1 VSLLDVRGLTKR
13 FGGVVALDDLD
24 FAVAQG
30 EIVALVGPNG
40 AGKTTVFNC
49 VGGLYRPD
57 AGTVRF
63 AGEDVT
69 GLRADRVCR
78 RGLVRTFQLVRV
90 FPTLTVEDNCVVAA
104 LSRVA
109 SVELARARARPHID
123 RLGLGPK
130 RSWLPGQ
137 LTVAEKKRL
146 EFCRALATEP
156 TMLLLDEVMSGLTP
170 VETAEAVALVRKVRD
185 SGVTVL
191 LVEHIM
197 DVVVQL
203 ADRIVVLD
211 SGRKLA
217 EGPPRDVLQ
226 VAAVIEAYLGEGY
239 AHD

>member
-1 VSLLDVRGLTKR
+1 MSLLEVRGLTKR
-13 FGGVVALDDLD
+13 FGGVTALEALD
-24 FAVAQG
+24 FAVDRG

-63 AGEDVT
+63 DGEDIT
-69 GLRADRVCR
+69 GLRADHVCH

-109 SVELARARARPHID
+109 SVEVARARARAHVD
-123 RLGLGPK
+123 RLGLGAK
-130 RSWLPGQ
+130 RAWLPGQ

-146 EFCRALATEP
+146 EFCRALATDP
-156 TMLLLDEVMSGLTP
+156 RMLLLDEVMSGLTP
-170 VETAEAVALVRKVRD
+170 VETAEAVSLVRQVRD
-185 SGVTVL
+185 GGVTVL

-203 ADRIVVLD
+203 ADRVIVLD
-211 SGRKLA
+211 SGRKLV

-226 VAAVIEAYLGEGY
+226 AAAVVEAYLGDTY
-239 AHD
+239 ARD